1 MRYKIVH
8 RHFVTGIGMMNITP
22 PLSEQEFRQV
32 RSLSLEAHRMRRHM
46 SNSQGVTFTCKATE
60 YGYVVK
66 SPTEE
71 VKLVRESFQPRRGQ
85 RL

>member
-8 RHFVTGIGMMNITP
+8 RYFVTGIGMTKLTP
-22 PLSEQEFRQV
+22 PLSEQSFRQV

-46 SNSQGVTFTCKATE
+46 TNSQGVTFTCNATE

-66 SPTEE
+66 SATEE

-85 RL
+85 KL